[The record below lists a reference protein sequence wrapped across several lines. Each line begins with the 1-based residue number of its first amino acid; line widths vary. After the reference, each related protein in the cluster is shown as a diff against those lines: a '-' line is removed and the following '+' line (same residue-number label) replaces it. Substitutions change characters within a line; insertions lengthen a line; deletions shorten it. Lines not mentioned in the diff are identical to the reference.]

1 MQINEYNIITPWDS
15 INTNNTWKPDGEY
28 QYVEI
33 TNIPS
38 YFYDVDFYLN
48 DIISFLLAYIVI
60 LGIITF
66 LNNGRIHRENK
77 TV

>member
-15 INTNNTWKPDGEY
+15 INTNHTWKLDGEY

-38 YFYDVDFYLN
+38 YFYSVDFYLN
-48 DIISFLLAYIVI
+48 DIISFLLAYIII

-66 LNNGRIHRENK
+66 LNNGRIHRKNK